1 MLKITYYLLLL
12 TLLFACDQQ
21 SSAYSEASLENDY
34 SAAQEE
40 KRATSSVQN
49 DNDQAEAEQVS
60 GAPASP
66 ADSNEQPTK
75 AMRKIIYTASA
86 RIRVD
91 SLDVALPRL
100 TTLVR
105 NNGGF
110 LSNQVIQ
117 DNTYNKTA
125 TLEIRLP
132 VEGFGDSVEKILAL
146 GNFVDEQTLNSRDVS
161 AEWIDLESR
170 LATKRLVRDRY
181 IEVLRKQ
188 AKKVEDILAA
198 EEKIRVITEEIEAK
212 ESRLR
217 YLRDQISLSTF
228 TLTMYETKNV
238 EDVPPAYVRSFGQEL
253 KDALGNGMDLVKG
266 LLYGALS
273 IWPLFFLF
281 PILLWAYR
289 RWRKR

>member
-1 MLKITYYLLLL
+1 MSKITCYFILLS
-12 TLLFACDQQ
+12 LLFACGQDY
-21 SSAYSEASLENDY
+21 SASSEASLEYDY
-34 SAAQEE
+34 PAVEAEE
-40 KRATSSVQN
+40 RATSSVQN
-49 DNDQAEAEQVS
+49 DDDQAEARQVS

-66 ADSNEQPTK
+66 ADSDATPTK
-75 AMRKIIYTASA
+75 TSRKIIYTATA

-132 VEGFGDSVEKILAL
+132 VEGFGNSVEKILAL
-146 GNFVDEQTLNSRDVS
+146 GNFVEEQSLNSRDVS

-181 IEVLRKQ
+181 VEILRKQ

-253 KDALGNGMDLVKG
+253 KEALGNGMDLVKG

-281 PILLWAYR
+281 PIVLWGYR